1 VLDLLPRPQCENC
14 EERSAWFEC
23 RQCREYYCEQCFPV
37 VHAGGRRAKHDF
49 RPLLDFYGHR
59 VDYGDGDW
67 PAVWPSEIEQDEER
81 GWHARATMA
90 LEGARAQ
97 RLLMGPED
105 SLSQS
110 YLSADGGSTFVPE
123 EGGITGNTEGAGT
136 GGLRLEWAE
145 PGVDPG
151 LGSTWG
157 GASMASFVNTPGNTG
172 YETNMAGTSNASDSH
187 WGMGAGAG
195 GGAVSPSL
203 GSSSIGAI
211 YGAEAA
217 SAAAAAGRD
226 DGRNSGKAHTSIAER
241 EGGNDGYEKRLDPV
255 AGDVVYLDTKT
266 GAASRAR
273 PVFFATPRLGTEG
286 DGQGK
291 GEA

>member
-1 VLDLLPRPQCENC
+1 
-14 EERSAWFEC
+14 
-23 RQCREYYCEQCFPV
+23 
-37 VHAGGRRAKHDF
+37 
-49 RPLLDFYGHR
+49 
-59 VDYGDGDW
+59 
-67 PAVWPSEIEQDEER
+67 
-81 GWHARATMA
+81 
-90 LEGARAQ
+90 
-97 RLLMGPED
+97 
-105 SLSQS
+105 
-110 YLSADGGSTFVPE
+110 
-123 EGGITGNTEGAGT
+123 
-136 GGLRLEWAE
+136 
-145 PGVDPG
+145 
-151 LGSTWG
+151 
-157 GASMASFVNTPGNTG
+157 
-172 YETNMAGTSNASDSH
+172 
-187 WGMGAGAG
+187 MGAGAG